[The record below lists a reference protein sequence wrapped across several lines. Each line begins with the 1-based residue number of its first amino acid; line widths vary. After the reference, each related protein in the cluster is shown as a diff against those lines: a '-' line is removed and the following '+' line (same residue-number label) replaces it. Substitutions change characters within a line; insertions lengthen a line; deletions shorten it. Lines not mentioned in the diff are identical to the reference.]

1 MSDEESARPQYSPT
15 MFDRHGPDAGRRVM
29 LTGYALPVF
38 LLSAILFGGLA
49 SRYAFSAAGQLF
61 FTLGGAL
68 ACTAGVV
75 WSINRFSDAAGTT
88 MRVVTMG
95 AGGSPYEEQFSRERA
110 LVMQG
115 KVSEAVEAFE
125 QRAAAMPHNIEVRIH
140 AAELL
145 AREGGN
151 PERAAA
157 LLRQARAIPGLTV
170 PQDIYVAHR
179 LADLLSGPLREP
191 GRALVEL
198 RRIIER
204 YPGTPAARDARA
216 GLSTVKARLRDSGTY
231 G

>member
-1 MSDEESARPQYSPT
+1 MSDEETTRQYSPT
-15 MFDRHGPDAGRRVM
+15 LFDRQGPDAGRTVK
-29 LTGYALPVF
+29 LSGYALPIF
-38 LLSAILFGGLA
+38 LLSSILFGMLGSRFHLNGGAELLFTLA
-49 SRYAFSAAGQLF
+49 GASTLTWVAVKAIDRLSNAAGSSMAVL
-61 FTLGGAL
+61 
-68 ACTAGVV
+68 
-75 WSINRFSDAAGTT
+75 
-88 MRVVTMG
+88 TMG
-95 AGGSPYEEQFSRERA
+95 ANGSPYEEQFSRERA

-125 QRAAAMPHNIEVRIH
+125 QRAAAMPHNIEVRLH

-157 LLRQARAIPGLTV
+157 LLREARSIPGLTV
-170 PQDIYVAHR
+170 PQDIYVGHR

-204 YPGTPAARDARA
+204 YPGTPAAREARA
-216 GLSTVKARLRDSGTY
+216 GLSTVKARLREYGT
-231 G
+231 